1 MAILLVV
8 DVGNSTIH
16 LGLFSGEK
24 VSYRYGMPVF
34 PRQTE
39 KRYSKEIKS
48 FLLRN
53 GIELPLKGVIIASV
67 VTELTGVLVGA
78 IRGLSS
84 EAPLVVDATLDTG
97 FRFEVP
103 HPEEIGADRIA
114 DMVAAVKMCGPTA
127 VVVDFGTATT
137 ISIVKDLRFKGGAIL
152 PGVRL
157 MSESLHRGTSKLPF
171 LDSATV
177 KGERGSRISAIGRN
191 TIGCMI
197 SGIIYG
203 TAGAVQRIIAE
214 TEHEEGC
221 PFDVVIT
228 GGYASVI
235 APVLTRRFTLDRDLV
250 FKGLKII
257 YERNIRC
264 TS

>member
-1 MAILLVV
+1 MATLLVV

-24 VSYRYGMPVF
+24 LSYRYRMPAF
-34 PRQTE
+34 PRHTE
-39 KRYSKEIKS
+39 QKYSEEIKG
-48 FLLRN
+48 FLLKN
-53 GIELPLKGVIIASV
+53 GIALPLKAVIIASV
-67 VTELTGVLVGA
+67 VTELTEVLLLA
-78 IRGLSS
+78 IRVLSN

-97 FRFEVP
+97 FKFEVSRL
-103 HPEEIGADRIA
+103 EEIGADRIA
-114 DMVAAVKMCGPTA
+114 DMVAAVAMFGPTA
-127 VVVDFGTATT
+127 LVVDLGTATT

-152 PGVRL
+152 PGIGL
-157 MSESLHRGTSKLPF
+157 MSESLHRGTSKLPY
-171 LDSATV
+171 LDSATI
-177 KGERGSRISAIGRN
+177 KGETGKRITAIGRN

-221 PFDVVIT
+221 SFDMVIT

-235 APVLTRRFTLDRDLV
+235 APVLTRRFTLDHDLA
-250 FKGLKII
+250 FRGLKII
-257 YERNIRC
+257 YERNVRC

>member
-1 MAILLVV
+1 MAVLLVV

-24 VSYRYGMPVF
+24 LSYRYRMPAF
-34 PRQTE
+34 PHHTE
-39 KRYSKEIKS
+39 QWYSKEIKG
-48 FLLRN
+48 FLSRHS
-53 GIELPLKGVIIASV
+53 ITLPLKGVIIASV
-67 VTELTGVLVGA
+67 VTELTGVLLGA
-78 IRGLSS
+78 IRGLSR

-97 FRFEVP
+97 FSFEVS

-114 DMVAAVKMCGPTA
+114 DMVAALKMFGQTA
-127 VVVDFGTATT
+127 IVVDFGTATT

-152 PGVRL
+152 PGVWL
-157 MSESLHRGTSKLPF
+157 MSESLHRRTSKLPY
-171 LDSATV
+171 LDSVTID
-177 KGERGSRISAIGRN
+177 GDRGNRISAIGRD
-191 TIGCMI
+191 TIRCMV

-203 TAGAVQRIIAE
+203 TAGAVERIIAE

-221 PFDVVIT
+221 PFDMVIT
-228 GGYASVI
+228 GGYASAI
-235 APVLTRRFTLDRDLV
+235 APVLTRRFTLEPDLA

>member
-1 MAILLVV
+1 MAILLAA

-24 VSYRYGMPVF
+24 LSYRYRMPAF
-34 PRQTE
+34 PHHTDQ
-39 KRYSKEIKS
+39 RYSKEIKG
-48 FLLRN
+48 FLSRN
-53 GIELPLKGVIIASV
+53 DIELPLKGVIIASV
-67 VTELTGVLVGA
+67 VTELTGVLVRA

-84 EAPLVVDATLDTG
+84 EVPLVVNATLDTG
-97 FRFEVP
+97 FRFEVTRS
-103 HPEEIGADRIA
+103 EEIGADRIA
-114 DMVAAVKMCGPTA
+114 GIVAAVKMFGPTA
-127 VVVDFGTATT
+127 LVVDFGTATT
-137 ISIVKDLRFKGGAIL
+137 ISIIKDLRFKGGAIL

-157 MSESLHRGTSKLPF
+157 MSESLHRGTSKLPS
-171 LDSATV
+171 LDSATI
-177 KGERGSRISAIGRN
+177 KGERGSRITALGRN

-203 TAGAVQRIIAE
+203 TAGAVQRIIEE

-221 PFDVVIT
+221 LFDMVIT

-235 APVLTRRFTLDRDLV
+235 APVLTRRFALDRDLV
-250 FKGLKII
+250 FKGLKIL